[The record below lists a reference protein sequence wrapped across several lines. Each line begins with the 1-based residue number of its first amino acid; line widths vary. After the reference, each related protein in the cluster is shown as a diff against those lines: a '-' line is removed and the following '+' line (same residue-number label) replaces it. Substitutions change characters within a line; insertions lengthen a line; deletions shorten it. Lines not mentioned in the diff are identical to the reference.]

1 MTDVITNEQ
10 TTVEP
15 TVSTQAPASVVEP
28 TVQPQVQQPVAQ
40 PVAQPTNVEP
50 VDYTGSTPLET
61 AVNIF
66 AGSTGITHDVFA
78 ASIQN
83 ALQYGDPNLIDVA
96 TLTQGLKPEQ
106 VAQAKA
112 LATAVYQQVQA
123 DRNTAIQTAYTKA
136 GGEAQWNTTIEAF
149 NSQAPTWAKE
159 AAKAL
164 EQAGN
169 VDAAVDFILNQA
181 QQFGITNSQQGEFIQ
196 PSGAQPNST
205 AALGSSEFKRAIGE
219 LQIKAGNELNNP
231 RSPYYA
237 ELELLQQ
244 RRQLGKR
251 QGLQ

>member
-1 MTDVITNEQ
+1 MTDTIVTEQ
-10 TTVEP
+10 PTVETTAQP
-15 TVSTQAPASVVEP
+15 VATQAPAPIVEP
-28 TVQPQVQQPVAQ
+28 TQQPQAQQPAT
-40 PVAQPTNVEP
+40 QPTNNTP
-50 VDYTGSTPLET
+50 VDYTGGTPLET

-106 VAQAKA
+106 AAQAKA
-112 LATAVYQQVQA
+112 LATAVYQQVQS
-123 DRNTAIQTAYTKA
+123 DRNNAVQTAYSKA

-149 NSQAPTWAKE
+149 NSQAPQWAKD

-169 VDAAVDFILNQA
+169 VGAAVDFIINQA

-205 AALGSSEFKRAIGE
+205 AALGSAEFKRAIGE